1 MKITQPSQGFPV
13 EYGTTYDTVHSA
25 ALIHRGFH
33 ALPTYRYQEREFGLH
48 PQQYGADGQS

>member
-1 MKITQPSQGFPV
+1 MKITQPSKGFPV

-33 ALPTYRYQEREFGLH
+33 ALPTYRYQERESDLH